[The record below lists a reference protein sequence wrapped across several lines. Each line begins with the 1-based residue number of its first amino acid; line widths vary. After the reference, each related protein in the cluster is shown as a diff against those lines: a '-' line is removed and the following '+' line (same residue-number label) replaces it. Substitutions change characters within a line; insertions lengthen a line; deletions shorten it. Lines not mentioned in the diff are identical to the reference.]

1 MEPML
6 CCSYAAADGSWIAW
20 ESGAEEALCTPRCLG
35 PAAAAPAGSTPGWLR
50 LPEAQKVRFLSRVN
64 PEQPEL
70 ADLCLQVHAGGES
83 QIWEDAW
90 LRPQKGLTWE
100 GVEAFAESFADG
112 WTFSVRAAAGEEK
125 RLYLFSVRRDGLVC
139 LRAGTK
145 RAVILTKPLLC
156 TADALTLNCATS
168 AAGSVRVRILLQNGQ
183 PVCARSTED
192 CDVLYGNDCRIPV
205 SFRGQRTLGGLTGQ
219 MIRLK
224 FELQDA
230 ELYSFRFC
238 TPK

>member
-20 ESGAEEALCTPRCLG
+20 ESGAEAALCTPRCLG

-90 LRPQKGLTWE
+90 LRPQKGLSWE

-168 AAGSVRVRILLQNGQ
+168 AAGQ
-183 PVCARSTED
+183 CA
-192 CDVLYGNDCRIPV
+192 CRDP
-205 SFRGQRTLGGLTGQ
+205 FAEWTAGLCAQHGRTATSSMATTAGSRYHFVGSG
-219 MIRLK
+219 RW
-224 FELQDA
+224 A
-230 ELYSFRFC
+230 V
-238 TPK
+238 

>member
-1 MEPML
+1 M
-6 CCSYAAADGSWIAW
+6 
-20 ESGAEEALCTPRCLG
+20 
-35 PAAAAPAGSTPGWLR
+35 
-50 LPEAQKVRFLSRVN
+50 
-64 PEQPEL
+64 
-70 ADLCLQVHAGGES
+70 
-83 QIWEDAW
+83 
-90 LRPQKGLTWE
+90 
-100 GVEAFAESFADG
+100 
-112 WTFSVRAAAGEEK
+112 
-125 RLYLFSVRRDGLVC
+125 RRDGLVC

-168 AAGSVRVRILLQNGQ
+168 AAGSVRVGILLQNGQ
-183 PVCARSTED
+183 PVCAHSTED

>member
-1 MEPML
+1 ML
-6 CCSYAAADGSWIAW
+6 HPLPGQ
-20 ESGAEEALCTPRCLG
+20 
-35 PAAAAPAGSTPGWLR
+35 PAPKR
-50 LPEAQKVRFLSRVN
+50 
-64 PEQPEL
+64 QP
-70 ADLCLQVHAGGES
+70 CGTQ
-83 QIWEDAW
+83 
-90 LRPQKGLTWE
+90 

-168 AAGSVRVRILLQNGQ
+168 AAGSVRVGILLQNGQ

-205 SFRGQRTLGGLTGQ
+205 SFRGQRALGGLTGQ

>member
-1 MEPML
+1 MAPSAEGTEL
-6 CCSYAAADGSWIAW
+6 GGRRGLRRVVCRRLDVFRACGS
-20 ESGAEEALCTPRCLG
+20 
-35 PAAAAPAGSTPGWLR
+35 
-50 LPEAQKVRFLSRVN
+50 
-64 PEQPEL
+64 
-70 ADLCLQVHAGGES
+70 
-83 QIWEDAW
+83 
-90 LRPQKGLTWE
+90 
-100 GVEAFAESFADG
+100 
-112 WTFSVRAAAGEEK
+112 GEEK

-168 AAGSVRVRILLQNGQ
+168 AAGSVRVGILLQNGQ

>member
-1 MEPML
+1 M
-6 CCSYAAADGSWIAW
+6 YAALPWPCRSRACGEYA
-20 ESGAEEALCTPRCLG
+20 
-35 PAAAAPAGSTPGWLR
+35 R
-50 LPEAQKVRFLSRVN
+50 LVEAQKVRFLSRVN

-90 LRPQKGLTWE
+90 LRPQKGLSWE

-145 RAVILTKPLLC
+145 RAPDK
-156 TADALTLNCATS
+156 TA
-168 AAGSVRVRILLQNGQ
+168 SVYGG
-183 PVCARSTED
+183 RS
-192 CDVLYGNDCRIPV
+192 
-205 SFRGQRTLGGLTGQ
+205 
-219 MIRLK
+219 
-224 FELQDA
+224 DA
-230 ELYSFRFC
+230 ELCDKRRGQCACRDPFAEWTAGLCAQHGRLRRPLWQRLQDPGIISWAADAGRSDR
-238 TPK
+238 PDDPLEI

>member
-1 MEPML
+1 M
-6 CCSYAAADGSWIAW
+6 
-20 ESGAEEALCTPRCLG
+20 
-35 PAAAAPAGSTPGWLR
+35 R

-90 LRPQKGLTWE
+90 LRPQKGLT
-100 GVEAFAESFADG
+100 

-168 AAGSVRVRILLQNGQ
+168 AAGSVRVGILLQNGQ

>member
-20 ESGAEEALCTPRCLG
+20 ESGAEAALCTPRCLG

-125 RLYLFSVRRDGLVC
+125 RLYLFSVRRDGLGLPAC
-139 LRAGTK
+139 RHKAGCDPDKTASVYGGRSDAELCDK
-145 RAVILTKPLLC
+145 R
-156 TADALTLNCATS
+156 
-168 AAGSVRVRILLQNGQ
+168 
-183 PVCARSTED
+183 
-192 CDVLYGNDCRIPV
+192 
-205 SFRGQRTLGGLTGQ
+205 RGQRACRDPFAEWTAGLCAQHG
-219 MIRLK
+219 RLRRPLWQR
-224 FELQDA
+224 LQDPGIISWA
-230 ELYSFRFC
+230 AGAGRSDRPDDPFEI
-238 TPK
+238 

>member
-20 ESGAEEALCTPRCLG
+20 ESGAEAALCTPRCLG

-90 LRPQKGLTWE
+90 LRPQKGLSWE

-125 RLYLFSVRRDGLVC
+125 RLYLFSVRRDGLV
-139 LRAGTK
+139 
-145 RAVILTKPLLC
+145 
-156 TADALTLNCATS
+156 
-168 AAGSVRVRILLQNGQ
+168 LQNGQ